1 MIKKATIVGSGLA
14 GPLLS
19 IFLAKKHDIQVT
31 MYERNSDIRKSS
43 TYSGRSINLA
53 LSERGINALKQVGVY
68 NSKFKKSLIPMYGRM
83 VHDNEG
89 NQSFQP
95 YGTKKNHFISSVS
108 RSEINKILLT
118 EAENTKKV
126 SINFS
131 KKCDDIDFN
140 TNNLFINKQKIAY
153 KGPVFGADGYRS
165 SISKRI
171 ASKLIYKDI
180 KHGYKELTIE
190 PKNND
195 FRIDPNA
202 LHIWP
207 RKDMMI
213 IALPNNDKTFT
224 CTLFMRKKGS
234 NSFETLQNKNQ
245 ILDFFNKN
253 FTDIIDLIPNIDKY
267 VMNNPLG
274 NLICLDA
281 HNWSYKDRACLIGD
295 SAHAIVPFY
304 GQGMNASFE
313 DCVKIC
319 DIIDENKDWE
329 SAFSVFNKRR
339 KVETDAISDLA
350 LKNYNTMKKDV
361 LDKTYLKKYKLGFQL
376 YNMFPNHFIPEYIMV
391 SFTNTPYNIVRDRSD
406 IQDRILE
413 TILSY
418 DKIPKRDIL
427 ERLIKE
433 NLSDLNNEKNC

>member
-19 IFLAKKHDIQVT
+19 IFLAKKHDIQIT
-31 MYERNSDIRKSS
+31 MYERNPDIRKSS

-68 NSKFKKSLIPMYGRM
+68 NSNFKKSLIPMYGRM
-83 VHDNEG
+83 IHDTEG
-89 NQSFQP
+89 NQTFQA
-95 YGTKKNHFISSVS
+95 YGTKKNHFINSVS

-131 KKCDDIDFN
+131 KKCDDIDFK

-207 RKDMMI
+207 RRDMML

-224 CTLFMRKKGS
+224 CTLFMQKFGK
-234 NSFETLQNKNQ
+234 NSFESIQSKQ
-245 ILDFFNKN
+245 EIFRFFDKN

-267 VMNNPLG
+267 FINNPLG
-274 NLICLDA
+274 NLISLDA
-281 HNWSYKDRACLIGD
+281 RNWFHKDKACLIGD
-295 SAHAIVPFY
+295 AAHAVVPFY

-319 DIIDENKDWE
+319 NIIDSNKNWE
-329 SAFSVFNKRR
+329 SIFSTFNK
-339 KVETDAISDLA
+339 
-350 LKNYNTMKKDV
+350 
-361 LDKTYLKKYKLGFQL
+361 
-376 YNMFPNHFIPEYIMV
+376 
-391 SFTNTPYNIVRDRSD
+391 
-406 IQDRILE
+406 
-413 TILSY
+413 
-418 DKIPKRDIL
+418 
-427 ERLIKE
+427 
-433 NLSDLNNEKNC
+433 